1 MIEANLTYLL
11 DTLAG
16 FEESDIEDDEFE
28 VAVNDDQFGSCSIV
42 AVAQAAS
49 DRIKELERALTNSL
63 IELKSYE
70 KTAGKMPYTKSR
82 RKYFKLIK

>member
-1 MIEANLTYLL
+1 MSKMIKANLTYLL

-42 AVAQAAS
+42 AVAQVAS
-49 DRIKELERALTNSL
+49 DRIKELEKKVRLANSA
-63 IELKSYE
+63 IKNLKPYSVNQRKIVNSYRE
-70 KTAGKMPYTKSR
+70 R
-82 RKYFKLIK
+82 